1 MEIKWHLH
9 MPAIEDAARELSEM
23 LRLRAW
29 IFLLGYCMVEY
40 EGRGASKSTP
50 GDRLITVKPDG
61 SVIIHGPH
69 GFKPLNWQPNT
80 SSVTVSREDDSLVIR
95 AVRNKPREVVVAR
108 CSRVYEVIGA
118 VGPEEG
124 NYWMYLNEAEI
135 RDLIASDPSIIEDG
149 MRTISIEKRVEP
161 GFIDLYLEDKDG
173 NLVVVEIKRVKAGE
187 DAARQLHAYIDSV
200 RRSVRRNVRGILVAP
215 AATEQALLY
224 LHKAGLEFK
233 KIDLAGLYKRIADQK
248 RKRRSLMD
256 FV

>member
-9 MPAIEDAARELSEM
+9 MPTLDAAARALSEM
-23 LRLRAW
+23 ITLRAW
-29 IFLLGYCMVEY
+29 VTLLGYCMVEY

-50 GDRLITVKPDG
+50 GDRLIIVKPDG

-80 SSVTVSREDDSLVIR
+80 SSITVSSEGDVLIMR
-95 AVRNKPREVVVAR
+95 AIRNKPREVVDVK
-108 CSRVYEVIGA
+108 CSRIYEVLGA
-118 VGPEEG
+118 VSPEEG
-124 NYWMYLNEAEI
+124 DYWMYLNEAEI

-173 NLVVVEIKRVKAGE
+173 ILVVVEIKRVKAGE

-200 RRSVRRNVRGILVAP
+200 RRLVRRPVRGILVAP
-215 AATEQALLY
+215 AVTEQALVY

-233 KIDLAGLYKRIADQK
+233 KIDLASLYKRIAE
-248 RKRRSLMD
+248 RKAQRRSLMD